1 LNYAGLGPQHL
12 LTTEALRATWRLAR
26 RGLILASAVAVAFL
40 VSGGVFTFTP
50 LVGVRIAH
58 TSGIS
63 MEPAYKEGDVVLI
76 KDAGESNLHVGDI
89 VVFNALGQQ
98 FMHRI
103 IEQRTEPNG
112 ELIVVT
118 QGDNVARPDFP
129 IRASQVSGKLVGE
142 IPLLGTLS
150 RLIDAEGGFY
160 VYRSAVLTLAVTA
173 VAVWGLAASA
183 RRRQEASPL
192 EEAAGA
198 GEQSPQEA
206 ETGT

>member
-1 LNYAGLGPQHL
+1 LNYAGLAPQHL
-12 LTTEALRATWRLAR
+12 LTTQALHATWRLAR
-26 RGLILASAVAVAFL
+26 RGLILASAVVVAFL

-173 VAVWGLAASA
+173 VAVWGLAAST
-183 RRRQEASPL
+183 RRRQGPSPL
-192 EEAAGA
+192 EAAPAA
-198 GEQSPQEA
+198 GEQSPREPEA
-206 ETGT
+206 GT